1 MMASGSTEF
10 SAIDDASF
18 LTGPTASGKT
28 QVGVALAQMI
38 GAEIISLDSMTV
50 YRGMDIGTAKPTQ
63 AERDDVPHHLIDL
76 VEPSA
81 DFSVAEYL
89 AAAHTCAAE
98 IRARGRE
105 VLFVGGTPLYL
116 KALLRGLTSG
126 PEADPELRQRLQAE
140 LDDSGPA
147 SLHTRL
153 TAIDPDAAA
162 KIHPH
167 DARRIIRALEVYEV
181 TGQPISASQEH
192 FHAVRQATTKR
203 VFVLDWP
210 RATLHE
216 RINARVDAMYAAG
229 LIDEVRRLRKT
240 TEGLGRTAAQ
250 AVGYREVQEYLD
262 GRCDFSTAIER
273 TKARTR
279 QFARRQ
285 LIWFR
290 ALPECCWLAVSDL
303 LDVRRVA
310 QQIIEIPRTTDH

>member
-1 MMASGSTEF
+1 MMASGTTEF
-10 SAIDDASF
+10 SAIDDAWF
-18 LTGPTASGKT
+18 LTGPTAAGKT
-28 QVGVALAQMI
+28 QVGVALAKMI
-38 GAEIISLDSMTV
+38 GAEIISLDSMAV

-63 AERDDVPHHLIDL
+63 AEREGVPHHLIDL
-76 VEPSA
+76 VEPSE

-89 AAAHTCAAE
+89 TAAHSVAAE
-98 IRARGRE
+98 IRARGRD

-126 PEADPELRQRLQAE
+126 PEADPELRQRLQSE
-140 LDDSGPA
+140 VDDSGPA
-147 SLHTRL
+147 SLHARL

-167 DARRIIRALEVYEV
+167 DARRIIRALEVYEA
-181 TGQPISASQEH
+181 TGQPMSASQEH
-192 FHAVRQATTKR
+192 FQAARQATTKR

-210 RATLHE
+210 RTTLHE

-229 LIDEVRRLRKT
+229 LIDEVRRLRNT
-240 TEGLGRTAAQ
+240 TSGLGRTAAQ
-250 AVGYREVQEYLD
+250 AVGYREVQDYLD
-262 GRCDFSTAIER
+262 GQRDLSTAIER

-290 ALPECCWLAVSDL
+290 ALPECRWLAVSDPL
-303 LDVRRVA
+303 EAHRIA
-310 QQIIEIPRTTDH
+310 KQIIEPAFE

>member
-1 MMASGSTEF
+1 MTASGISDF
-10 SAIDDASF
+10 PPIDDAWF

-28 QVGVALAQMI
+28 SVGVSLARTI
-38 GAEIISLDSMTV
+38 GAEIVSLDSMAV
-50 YRGMDIGTAKPTQ
+50 YRGMDIGTAKPTE
-63 AERDDVPHHLIDL
+63 AERMGVPHHLIDL
-76 VEPSA
+76 VEPSE

-89 AAAHTCAAE
+89 TAAHACAAE
-98 IRARGRE
+98 IRSRGRE

-126 PEADPELRQRLQAE
+126 PEADAELRQRLQAE
-140 LDDSGPA
+140 ADESGPQP
-147 SLHTRL
+147 LHARL
-153 TAIDPDAAA
+153 AEIDPGAAA

-167 DARRIIRALEVYEV
+167 DARRIIRALEVYEA

-192 FHAVRQATTKR
+192 FQNASQAATKR

-210 RATLHE
+210 RATLHL
-216 RINARVDAMYAAG
+216 RINARVDAMFAAG

-240 TEGLGRTAAQ
+240 AGGFGRTAAQ
-250 AVGYREVQEYLD
+250 AVGYREVQCYLN
-262 GRCDFSTAIER
+262 GECDLSTAIER

-290 ALPECCWLAVSDL
+290 ALPECRWVPMGDP
-303 LDVRRVA
+303 LDAGRVA
-310 QQIIEIPRTTDH
+310 REML